1 MCKWIRTET
10 IAPRLP
16 HRHHEIIYSSRG
28 QQMGKTDTNE
38 LAEKRFRNLITTGVF
53 QSSEM

>member
-1 MCKWIRTET
+1 MCKWIRTEN

-16 HRHHEIIYSSRG
+16 HHHDEIIYSSRG

-38 LAEKRFRNLITTGVF
+38 LAENRFRNLITTGVF